1 MKRPGAGGD
10 RQLSSVLF
18 PLALFVLALSCCLP
32 FSFAFAV
39 TITADT
45 LEHDREKDT
54 YVATGNVV
62 IEKDGTLLHADRA
75 VLHQDTSDAEAEGNV
90 RYEDMRTIINAERAS
105 LNLDTKTG
113 TLYNALIHLKDQKG
127 MRARKDITGKTE
139 RIDYWIRGDEIRK
152 ISESHYYAKT
162 ATFTTCTPAAAAAD
176 NAGDPLRAE
185 STSWCIKGNDVDV
198 EIGERMRAKDATFR
212 LKGLPVLY
220 TPYLWAPVLTERQT
234 GFLYPLIGNSSTKG
248 FRFSP
253 AFYWAIDENK
263 DATLTLDYYSKR
275 GLGKGIEYRYLDF
288 TGKGQWYA
296 YHLYD
301 RELDSNFVEL
311 RGFHEQ
317 QWGDIRGFAD
327 VNYINHRDFYKEY
340 AYKREVRT
348 QRFLQSSAELSA
360 PVNDTRLYLLSQ
372 YWVDLL
378 EGSVNVPQRLPELG
392 YVVNP
397 SRVGPLLFSLSSSA
411 TNFWREEEV
420 SGQRVDIN
428 PAVSYTFGNAVQVY
442 QSLSLRETLY
452 QLRNEGAFS
461 SSLHRETFEYTA
473 NLLTRFRK
481 VYSSAT
487 HSIEPSL
494 TYTYIPGTRAVPL
507 FDSVDSIEGTSRA
520 KVALLNTIALKN
532 MVLSFRVTQPYS
544 FDPKEDAHSLEPTLV
559 EAGAAG
565 GPFALSVSMTHDFD
579 EGRTETF
586 NTTFSARILP
596 GTAITLGENYT
607 RASDILQYNAGV
619 VSLLSKKWSVD
630 ANAWYDSKG
639 QGLRDTTVRLR
650 YTEQCWATELAFTRR
665 PGDATRPPE
674 YSFALF
680 LELRGLGGL
689 KTYEYSSQSQQ
700 ES

>member
-1 MKRPGAGGD
+1 MRAPAAGGA
-10 RQLSSVLF
+10 RHRNGVLF
-18 PLALFVLALSCCLP
+18 PPALFVLWLCCCLAP
-32 FSFAFAV
+32 PSAFAV

-45 LEHDREKDT
+45 LQYSREEDT

-127 MRARKDITGKTE
+127 MKARRDVTGRTE

-152 ISESHYYAKT
+152 LSESHYYAKT
-162 ATFTTCTPAAAAAD
+162 ATFTTCTPGAATG
-176 NAGDPLRAE
+176 NTGDPLQAE
-185 STSWCIKGNDVDV
+185 STPWCIKGNEVDV
-198 EIGERMRAKDATFR
+198 EIGEKMRAKDATFR
-212 LKGLPVLY
+212 IKGLPVLY
-220 TPYLWAPVLTERQT
+220 TPYLWAPIMTERQT

-253 AFYWAIDENK
+253 SFYWAIDENK
-263 DATLTLDYYSKR
+263 DATFTLDYYSKR

-296 YHLYD
+296 YHLHD
-301 RELDSNFVEL
+301 RELDSNFIEL
-311 RGFHEQ
+311 RGSHEQ

-340 AYKREVRT
+340 AYKRDVRT

-360 PVNDTRLYLLSQ
+360 PVNNTRLYLLSQ

-378 EGSVNVPQRLPELG
+378 DGGENVPQRLPELG
-392 YVVNP
+392 YVINP

-411 TNFWREEEV
+411 VNFWREEEV

-428 PAVSYTFGNAVQVY
+428 PVLSYSFGNALQVY

-452 QLRNEGAFS
+452 QLRNGGAFG
-461 SSLHRETFEYTA
+461 SSLHRETFEYKA
-473 NLLTRFRK
+473 HLLTRFRR

-487 HSIEPSL
+487 HTIEPSL
-494 TYTYIPGTRAVPL
+494 TYAYIPGTRDVPL
-507 FDSVDSIEGTSRA
+507 FDSIDSIEGTSQA
-520 KVALLNTIALKN
+520 KLALLNTVTLKN
-532 MVLSFRVTQPYS
+532 MVLAFRVTQPYT
-544 FDPKEDAHSLEPTLV
+544 FDPRENADSLEPTLV
-559 EAGAAG
+559 EAGIYG
-565 GPFALSVSMTHDFD
+565 GPFTLSMSMTHDFN

-586 NTTFSARILP
+586 NTTFSVRMIP
-596 GTAITLGENYT
+596 GAVITLGENYT
-607 RASDILQYNAGV
+607 RASDILQYNAGIIA
-619 VSLLSKKWSVD
+619 LLSEKWSVD
-630 ANAWYDSKG
+630 ASAWYDSKG
-639 QGLRDTTVRLR
+639 QGLRDTTVRVR

-665 PGDATRPPE
+665 PGDSTRPPE